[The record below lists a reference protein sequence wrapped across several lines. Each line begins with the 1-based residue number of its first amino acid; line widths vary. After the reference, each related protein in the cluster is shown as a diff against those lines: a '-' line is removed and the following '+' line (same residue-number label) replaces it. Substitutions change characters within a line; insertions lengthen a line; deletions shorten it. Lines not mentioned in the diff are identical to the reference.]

1 VAANHLT
8 HHYDNA
14 RTGWNPHETTLTV
27 AAVRHAFRRQFVLP
41 VDGNIYAQ
49 PLVASG
55 VAIAGK
61 GTRDVVYVATEGDSV
76 YAFDAASEGA
86 PLWHRS
92 LVPAGEA
99 PVAPADVRGCG
110 NIAPQ
115 IGITG
120 TPIIERATE
129 TMYAVAKTKNHDGTV
144 IHQRLHALDIRSGAD
159 RPGSPI
165 EIEAVVAGQGAG
177 HDGSGHIHFDPR
189 WHSNRPALLSTGRF
203 LYLGFGSHCDFG
215 PYHGWLLRYDL
226 PTLRQSGVFNVT
238 PDPAPPSTP
247 VGPHGFTD
255 RGGAVWQSGAGP
267 AVDAGG
273 NVYVATGNGPFT
285 AQHGG
290 RDYGDSIVML
300 RPDLTVGDYF
310 TPFNQDILDA
320 QDADLGS
327 GGVLVLPPQ
336 QGRRPNLLVA
346 CGKKGTIYLLDRAD
360 LGKYRQ
366 GPGGTDRVVQ
376 SLPGAVGGVWGS
388 PAYYH
393 GADGQFVY
401 YCGARD
407 HLKSFRLGDERL
419 TSAGQSADTFP
430 GGPGYEGGAIPSVSS
445 NGAAAGSGVVWVVR
459 RTNPLA
465 LFAYD
470 ATNLGAKLFEGEAG
484 PWTNTGGGPFMAPT
498 VANGRVYVGTADRL
512 AVFGP

>member
-1 VAANHLT
+1 MAVDYLT

-14 RTGWNPHETTLTV
+14 RTGWNPHETTLTA
-27 AAVRHAFRRQFVLP
+27 AAVRRSFRRSFVLP
-41 VDGNIYAQ
+41 VDGQIYAQ
-49 PLVASG
+49 PLVVSG

-61 GTRDVVYVATEGDSV
+61 GARDVVYVATEGASV
-76 YAFDAASEGA
+76 YAFDAASA
-86 PLWHRS
+86 APPLWHRR
-92 LVPAGEA
+92 LVPVGEA
-99 PVAPADVRGCG
+99 PVAPSDVRGCG

-129 TMYAVAKTKNHDGTV
+129 TLYAVAKTKSHDGTV

-177 HDGSGHIHFDPR
+177 HDGQGHIHFDPR
-189 WHSNRPALLSTGRF
+189 WHSNRPALLSTGQF

-215 PYHGWLLRYDL
+215 PYHGWLLRYDIAA
-226 PTLRQSGVFNVT
+226 LRQTGAFNAT
-238 PDPAPPSTP
+238 PDPVPPSMP
-247 VGPHGFTD
+247 VGPHRFTD
-255 RGGAVWQSGAGP
+255 HGGALWQSGAGP
-267 AVDAGG
+267 AIDAGG
-273 NVYVATGNGPFT
+273 IVYVATGNGAFN
-285 AQHGG
+285 AHVGG
-290 RDYGDSIVML
+290 RDYGDSIVAL
-300 RPDLTVGDYF
+300 RPDLSVADYF
-310 TPFNQDILDA
+310 TPFNQDSLDA

-327 GGVLVLPPQ
+327 GGVMVLPPQ
-336 QGRRPNLLVA
+336 QGRRPSLLVA
-346 CGKKGTIYLLDRAD
+346 CGKKGDIYLLDRAD

-376 SLPGAVGGVWGS
+376 SLPGAVGGVWGC
-388 PAYYH
+388 PAYFH

-401 YCGARD
+401 YCGSGD

-419 TSAGQSADTFP
+419 VLAGQSTNTFG
-430 GGPGYEGGAIPSVSS
+430 GGPGYDGGAIPSVSS
-445 NGAAAGSGVVWVVR
+445 NGGAAGSGVVWAVR
-459 RTNPLA
+459 RTNPLV

-470 ATNLGAKLFEGEAG
+470 AANVADTLFEGEAG